1 MDKLQHTPAPWTWK
15 GSKVYGGEDNKVIL
29 TAWNTKC
36 IDYDSNNGES
46 WKVMVERLERI
57 VDKHT
62 VIEPDANIRL
72 AHKAPEMYNLIIQ
85 IHSALEDKGDLS
97 TWESAVKGTCDQIVN
112 DLHREK

>member
-1 MDKLQHTPAPWTWK
+1 MDKLQHTTAPWNRK

-46 WKVMVERLERI
+46 WQAMIERI
-57 VDKHT
+57 ERIT

-85 IHSALEDKGDLS
+85 IHSALEDKVALS
-97 TWESAVKGTCDQIVN
+97 AWESAVKGTCDQIIN

>member
-1 MDKLQHTPAPWTWK
+1 MDKLQHTPAPWNRK

-36 IDYDSNNGES
+36 IDYGNGES
-46 WKVMVERLERI
+46 WQSMIERLERI
-57 VDKHT
+57 T